1 MSDSILTTIV
11 LPVSLMIIMIGMGL
25 SLTTADFK
33 RVMEYPKA
41 VFIGLTNQLIILPI
55 VGFGLAMVFQVS
67 PIWAVGLILIAIC
80 PGGVTS
86 NLITYVAKGDIALSI
101 TLTAI
106 ASIVTVFSIP
116 FVLNHAFEV
125 FMDDGETIHLDVL
138 RTIRDLM
145 LITVIP
151 VGIGMVIRHYKAEFA
166 LKMEKPMR
174 TASTVI
180 FVVIL
185 VGIILQNKGILVQ
198 AFTNVGL
205 PVLLLNVITMSIG
218 YFSARIFKLN
228 LKQSISI
235 TIESGIQNGTLA
247 IYIALTLLNNSALT
261 IPAAVYSLLMF
272 FTGGFL
278 MWYFGKRNEVG

>member
-198 AFTNVGL
+198 AFTDVGL

>member
-1 MSDSILTTIV
+1 MSDSILTTVV
-11 LPVSLMIIMIGMGL
+11 LPVSLMIIMLGMGL
-25 SLTTADFK
+25 SLTIADFK
-33 RVMEYPKA
+33 RVMDYPKA
-41 VFIGLTNQLIILPI
+41 VFIGLTNQLILLPI
-55 VGFGLAMVFQVS
+55 VGFALAMCFQVS

-86 NLITYVAKGDIALSI
+86 NLITHVAKGDIALSI

-116 FVLNHAFEV
+116 FILNYAFEV
-125 FMDDGETIHLDVL
+125 FMNDGEVIHLDVL

-151 VGIGMVIRHYKAEFA
+151 VGIGMIVRHYKPKFA
-166 LKMEKPMR
+166 LKMEQPMR

-180 FVVIL
+180 FAVIL
-185 VGIILQNKGILVQ
+185 IGIILQNKDVLVQ
-198 AFTNVGL
+198 AFTDVGL
-205 PVLLLNVITMSIG
+205 PVLFLNVITMSIG
-218 YFSARIFKLN
+218 YFAARIFKLE

-235 TIESGIQNGTLA
+235 MIESGIQNGTLA
-247 IYIALTLLNNSALT
+247 IYIALTLLANSELT

-278 MWYFGKRNEVG
+278 MWYFGKR